1 MCGLCGFLYKDP
13 SRFGPVGRMM
23 FEMLGPLDRRGIDST
38 GVALYGQPQDPAF
51 YEAQKEFAARHPWF
65 RVERVPAQTHFSMV
79 ETAKEAS
86 AAIEA
91 FVATT

>member
-1 MCGLCGFLYKDP
+1 MESPPG
-13 SRFGPVGRMM
+13 
-23 FEMLGPLDRRGIDST
+23 
-38 GVALYGQPQDPAF
+38 GVLHLYGQPQDPAF
-51 YEAQKEFAARHPWF
+51 YKAQEEFAARHPWF

-91 FVATT
+91 FVAGT